1 MKGTNFK
8 NSLSKKMNKQAK
20 GFTLI
25 ELMIVVAII
34 GILAAIALPAY
45 QGYTEKARFSE
56 VNTRSS
62 QVMKAISICFHEEK
76 TLNDCQEGTFGVPA
90 DLAAA
95 TTNLLTSAA
104 VVNAT
109 TAVITSTGTAKTG
122 GYTNIFTGT
131 VAGNTLTW
139 AQSGSCIAENYCKQ

>member
-45 QGYTEKARFSE
+45 KDYVTTAQGGSAVKGVNTFATKIATCIQTNIGCDDIVAE
-56 VNTRSS
+56 VNKNQQFTPLAAGDVALDTS
-62 QVMKAISICFHEEK
+62 VDLVWVENKC
-76 TLNDCQEGTFGVPA
+76 TLTATFSDTGAVTMVVTSGDA
-90 DLAAA
+90 DDLA
-95 TTNLLTSAA
+95 L
-104 VVNAT
+104 
-109 TAVITSTGTAKTG
+109 
-122 GYTNIFTGT
+122 
-131 VAGNTLTW
+131 
-139 AQSGSCIAENYCKQ
+139 CKKGANVK